1 MTRATTV
8 LCFIIFSVI
17 TLCAKDSVTLTK
29 GNLQPLQNRN
39 STVCTN
45 FDFSNVKGVDGMD
58 FDAYLDSIDIS
69 RDAFRN
75 IVEKG
80 FDSYFNKWQDEN
92 PGSTIIRNCADAD
105 YEIDIRVTEF
115 VIAPAWSDDYNRLSG
130 TGVVTDR
137 ATGST
142 IAVLTI
148 TDHYGTRM
156 GIPLNGQKTIGT
168 LFNDLAEEICKR
180 IKKAIRHTENSQTNI
195 KF

>member
-17 TLCAKDSVTLTK
+17 TLCGKDSVTLTK

-130 TGVVTDR
+130 KGVVTDR

-180 IKKAIRHTENSQTNI
+180 IKKAVRRTENSQTNI

>member
-1 MTRATTV
+1 MTRATT
-8 LCFIIFSVI
+8 LFCFIIVSVI
-17 TLCAKDSVTLTK
+17 ALCAKDSVTLTK

-45 FDFSNVKGVDGMD
+45 FDFSEVKGKDSMD
-58 FDAYLDSIDIS
+58 FDAYLDSIEIS
-69 RDAFRN
+69 RDTFRN
-75 IVEKG
+75 MVEKG

-92 PGSTIIRNCADAD
+92 PGATIIRNCADAD
-105 YEIDIRVTEF
+105 YEIDIKVTEF

-130 TGVVTDR
+130 TGTVTDR

-180 IKKAIRHTENSQTNI
+180 IKKAVRRTEDSQSNIR
-195 KF
+195 F

>member
-1 MTRATTV
+1 M
-8 LCFIIFSVI
+8 
-17 TLCAKDSVTLTK
+17 TLTK

-75 IVEKG
+75 IVENG

-180 IKKAIRHTENSQTNI
+180 IKKAVRRTENSQTNI